1 MAKRFESKR
10 DLWLQLLTWGAALV
24 CIIALSPLLIAANV
38 AGTLKLLIGGLL
50 ALSVGLIAWVNLGTY
65 YVVDDATV
73 SIRCGPFHWRV
84 PIDAIHRVVSTR
96 AAWSSPALSLDRLRI
111 EYGDRKWIMV
121 SPVRREEF
129 VQSLR
134 LTDQ

>member
-10 DLWLQLLTWGAALV
+10 DLWLQLLAWGAALV
-24 CIIALSPLLIAANV
+24 CIIVLSPLLIANV

-50 ALSVGLIAWVNLGTY
+50 ALSVGLIGWVNLGTY
-65 YVVDDATV
+65 YVVDDATL

-84 PIDAIHRVVSTR
+84 PIDAIQRVVPTR

-111 EYGDRKWIMV
+111 EYGDGKWIMV
-121 SPVRREEF
+121 SPALREEF
-129 VQSLR
+129 VRSLR
-134 LTDQ
+134 VIEQ